1 MPEILARAI
10 GQGTE
15 YEEMID
21 AYIVKPNFYCVGGSV
36 AVDAPQCAVNSF
48 SLQAY
53 RIQKWDAIEGSNG
66 QQNEEDK
73 KPNGRQGPSSKKTLR
88 KSQRRKAAKV

>member
-1 MPEILARAI
+1 MLEILARAA

-36 AVDAPQCAVNSF
+36 AVDA
-48 SLQAY
+48 
-53 RIQKWDAIEGSNG
+53 AIS
-66 QQNEEDK
+66 
-73 KPNGRQGPSSKKTLR
+73 
-88 KSQRRKAAKV
+88 

>member
-1 MPEILARAI
+1 MSQAWEVPEILARAI

-36 AVDAPQCAVNSF
+36 TFDAAISWLLLRNVPLIRFQS
-48 SLQAY
+48 SLA
-53 RIQKWDAIEGSNG
+53 AF
-66 QQNEEDK
+66 
-73 KPNGRQGPSSKKTLR
+73 
-88 KSQRRKAAKV
+88 KSGM